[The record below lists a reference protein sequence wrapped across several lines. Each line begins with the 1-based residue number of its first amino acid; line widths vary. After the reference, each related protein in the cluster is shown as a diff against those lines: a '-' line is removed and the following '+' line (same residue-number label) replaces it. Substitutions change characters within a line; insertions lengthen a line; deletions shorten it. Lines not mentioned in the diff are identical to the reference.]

1 MDRDIIMYDDDTMT
15 FLGTED
21 CIVTTAIIITVIRK

>member
-1 MDRDIIMYDDDTMT
+1 MDDIMT